1 MFAQCTI
8 YQLYRFHTMFVQ
20 CTISITMFAQC
31 TIYKLQCF
39 HKGLCYINYNV
50 CTMYYIPITFFS
62 QNVCTMYYL
71 PIISVSQCV
80 FKMFAQCTKLYV
92 YKSFEHY
99 SLICRK
105 CLYHVF
111 VQYLSTFKESFSQYI
126 LSSNGIFDHCFGV
139 ICQVCCVNKSIV
151 CDTIL
156 VLWWPWIMTRDN
168 EIMMKMIKMIMT
180 MKMSMAIP
188 CCSDYDDKKYQI
200 LNSENIIFWTG
211 RW

>member
-1 MFAQCTI
+1 
-8 YQLYRFHTMFVQ
+8 MFVQ

-39 HKGLCYINYNV
+39 HKGLCNVLYQLQCLHNVLYTDYIFFTKCLHNV
-50 CTMYYIPITFFS
+50 LFTDYIGFTMCL
-62 QNVCTMYYL
+62 QNVCTMY
-71 PIISVSQCV
+71 
-80 FKMFAQCTKLYV
+80 

-188 CCSDYDDKKYQI
+188 CCSDYEYQI
-200 LNSENIIFWTG
+200 LNWSMIKRYYLIQCCW
-211 RW
+211 W

>member
-1 MFAQCTI
+1 MTQCLCNLL
-8 YQLYRFHTMFVQ
+8 YQLQ
-20 CTISITMFAQC
+20 CLHSVLYTNYNVFTKVCAM
-31 TIYKLQCF
+31 Y
-39 HKGLCYINYNV
+39 YINYNV

-188 CCSDYDDKKYQI
+188 CCSDYDDKKYQV